1 MFGRRR
7 FGITAVAVALAAT
20 LVGGVL
26 VGRTTPAARAALG
39 GPVII
44 GGDDLTDHGSV
55 DGSGN
60 PKRGWLY
67 IQRALENITPN
78 VTRSGN
84 DGSIA
89 ALGSAPSAATSGDAG
104 AAIGVAGAKA
114 GHTVNYFEGAPAINQ
129 FFTDL
134 GSGTAKPAII
144 WIAGTGAR
152 NDLDS
157 VERAALAD
165 HAAQIAGFVNSGG
178 GLMSHGSAYE
188 WLFALLPTAKTVNSG
203 SSDDLYFTPDGSA
216 ALPGV
221 TTTDINAGPWHN
233 HFEGDLGGLKVLVR
247 SIDVL
252 DAKKNDAAVII
263 GGSSVTLPTGPSGVP
278 VRTATPTS
286 TPAPKATATSVPTTP
301 TSTPTKA
308 STVLAAVATPR
319 PIGVIVRAPNTGSG
333 PDNSGGA
340 ALTFALLAAAALA
353 AGATLTAAGM
363 RKK

>member
-1 MFGRRR
+1 M
-7 FGITAVAVALAAT
+7 ALVAALAVL
-20 LVGGVL
+20 LVSGAPP
-26 VGRTTPAARAALG
+26 RAAQAALG

-44 GGDDLTDHGSV
+44 GGDDLTDHGGV
-55 DGSGN
+55 DEGGN
-60 PKRGWLY
+60 PLEGWLY
-67 IQRALENITPN
+67 IQRAIENITPN
-78 VTRSGN
+78 VSRSGN

-89 ALGSAPSAATSGDAG
+89 ALGSAPSNSTCCNAG

-114 GHTVNYFEGAPAINQ
+114 GHAVNYFEGAAAINQ

-144 WIAGTGAR
+144 WIAGTGAS

-157 VERAALAD
+157 EERAALAD
-165 HAAQIAGFVNSGG
+165 NAAQIAGFVNSGG
-178 GLMSHGSAYE
+178 GLMSHGTAYE
-188 WLFALLPTAKTVNSG
+188 WLFALLPNAQALCCG
-203 SSDDLYFTPDGSA
+203 SSDDLYFTPDGTA

-233 HFEGDLGGLKVLVR
+233 YFEGDLGGLKVLVR
-247 SIDVL
+247 SSSVL
-252 DAKKNDAAVII
+252 DANDNDAAVII
-263 GGSSVTLPTGPSGVP
+263 GGASVTLPTGKSSVP

-301 TSTPTKA
+301 TSTATAA

-319 PIGVIVRAPNTGSG
+319 PAGAVAAGIRAPSTGSG
-333 PDNSGGA
+333 PDSRNGS
-340 ALTFALLAAAALA
+340 ALTFALLAGAALA
-353 AGATLTAAGM
+353 AGATLTVAGM